1 MAIPRASIP
10 QANIAQAQPLLAQ
23 FNAARAAGQGQPVP
37 VIQGRG
43 LDPAQLIQMAQGNAL
58 NISNT
63 LTPQANQFIAT
74 DPAVDI
80 RARERY
86 LETRER
92 DTEQANRLDNRTVY
106 SADRDDARSIYNV
119 ENAKQAAELAQERA
133 ISAADLSND
142 RDIAAAKLKNSQ
154 DESRIERATQNNKDL
169 IESNEAL
176 AAREKNFQLELAE
189 HKDELARQLKID
201 AAAAEAIRQKALEG
215 KWSGVFSEQLKKIEA
230 YRGSPGS
237 PGTRFTIIQ
246 GFKDDYLNTGVMQDP
261 GFQAE
266 FEQSAVYQQFHSQL
280 GLQPGQKVPLNT
292 PNLLIAM
299 RDEAMKSIDSGGS
312 LSAGFSTAYSR
323 IVAERDAQMNKL
335 EQEIFIKAI
344 KMGVVP
350 QAGGQPQAQSPQ
362 APNPLTPQSGPQ
374 AQPQTPQM
382 QGVNPG
388 GNALAPQAP
397 QPTQAQPQAPQPTQ
411 PQPTQSAA
419 QPQPTQVDPSDPY
432 GINQLGEQKADPNA
446 LFTNQQNAQLA
457 NQFEGLDE
465 DSDGQITEAEIKA
478 YVDNPLI
485 SQGVLDTFKE
495 VTQRLVPGLVAA
507 NIAFKSEKGTALA
520 ESQMESQGKKLEKSP
535 APIDPDSV
543 ANESK
548 TVTSSQKQ
556 ALTKA
561 GGELKSAQKTLSKIE
576 KGAAKAQKN
585 LSDLQKRR
593 KEIQKLL
600 GNNRN
605 PGTLSK
611 QKKQPINA
619 RNLLEKELIRNG
631 NEIKTIQ
638 GKIAKGTKSIS
649 DAKVNVDI
657 YQDRFDKI
665 KGKEASYGKNPSQ
678 DKVRLSSDP
687 DVKAKLQYNSNMR
700 NIATKFGIKEE
711 VVSTLVGD
719 DGKISKSKLRDAIAK
734 QPIGSVSKVL
744 AKIFPSGG
752 ALKSLLKI
760 GGKGA
765 FVGAM
770 AFGPDVY
777 EAITNANLERSERKK
792 LAAELKSLVDTF
804 KQLNE
809 QAGAS
814 NALTP

>member
-1 MAIPRASIP
+1 MAIPRANIP
-10 QANIAQAQPLLAQ
+10 QANIQQAQPLLAQ
-23 FNAARAAGQGQPVP
+23 FNAARAAGQGQPMP

-43 LDPAQLIQMAQGNAL
+43 IDPAQLIQMAQGNAL

-92 DTEQANRLDNRTVY
+92 DTEQANRLDNRTVF
-106 SADRDDARSIYNV
+106 SANRDDARSIYNV
-119 ENAKQAAELAQERA
+119 ENAKDAAELAQERSIA
-133 ISAADLSND
+133 AADLGNA
-142 RDIAAAKLKNSQ
+142 RDIAAATLRNEQ
-154 DESRIERATQNNKDL
+154 EESRIKQATQNNKDL
-169 IESNEAL
+169 IESNKDLKKREAD
-176 AAREKNFQLELAE
+176 FQVELAE
-189 HKDELARQLKID
+189 YKDNLARQLKID

-261 GFQAE
+261 SFQAE
-266 FEQSAVYQQFHSQL
+266 FEQSAVYKQFQDSL
-280 GLQPGQKVPLNT
+280 IRIGKIKPGQKVPLDT

-323 IVAERDAQMNKL
+323 IVAERDAQMNSL

-350 QAGGQPQAQSPQ
+350 QAGGQAQTQSPQ
-362 APNPLTPQSGPQ
+362 APNPLAPQSGPQ
-374 AQPQTPQM
+374 AAPQAQPPQAPQM

-397 QPTQAQPQAPQPTQ
+397 QPTQPAP
-411 PQPTQSAA
+411 

-446 LFTNQQNAQLA
+446 LFTNQQNTQLA

-478 YVDNPLI
+478 YANNPLI

-520 ESQMESQGKKLEKSP
+520 ESQMDSQGKKLEKSP

-556 ALTKA
+556 ALTQA
-561 GGELKSAQKTLSKIE
+561 DGELKSAQKTLSKIE

-585 LSDLQKRR
+585 LGDLQKRR

-600 GNNRN
+600 GNNRS

-619 RNLLEKELIRNG
+619 RVLLEKELIRNG
-631 NEIKTIQ
+631 DEIKTIK
-638 GKIAKGTKSIS
+638 GKIQKGTQAIA

-665 KGKEASYGKNPSQ
+665 KGKEANYGKNPSQ
-678 DKVRLSSDP
+678 DKVRLSADP

-734 QPIGSVSKVL
+734 QPIGSISKIL
-744 AKIFPSGG
+744 AKVFPSGG
-752 ALKSLLKI
+752 ALKSLLKL

-809 QAGAS
+809 QAES

>member
-10 QANIAQAQPLLAQ
+10 QTNIAQAQPLLAQ

-119 ENAKQAAELAQERA
+119 ENAKDAAELANNRA
-133 ISAADLSND
+133 ISAAELQND
-142 RDIAAAKLKNSQ
+142 RAISAAELANNR
-154 DESRIERATQNNKDL
+154 DESRIKRATQNNKDL
-169 IESNEAL
+169 IESNQAL
-176 AAREKNFQLELAE
+176 AAREKDFQLELAE
-189 HKDELARQLKID
+189 HKDNLARQLKID

-323 IVAERDAQMNKL
+323 IVAERDAQMNRL

-350 QAGGQPQAQSPQ
+350 QTGGQPQAQSPQ
-362 APNPLTPQSGPQ
+362 APNPLNPQAGPQ
-374 AQPQTPQM
+374 AQPQAPQM

-388 GNALAPQAP
+388 SNALAPQAP
-397 QPTQAQPQAPQPTQ
+397 QPAQPQPQPQAP
-411 PQPTQSAA
+411 

-432 GINQLGEQKADPNA
+432 GINQLGGQKADTNA

-507 NIAFKSEKGTALA
+507 NIAFKSETGTALA
-520 ESQMESQGKKLEKSP
+520 ESQMDSQGKKLEKNP
-535 APIDPDSV
+535 APIDADSV

-561 GGELKSAQKTLSKIE
+561 DGELKSAQKTLSKIE

-585 LSDLQKRR
+585 LSNLQKRR

-631 NEIKTIQ
+631 NEIKTIR
-638 GKIAKGTKSIS
+638 GKIAQGTKAIS

-665 KGKEASYGKNPSQ
+665 KGKEANYGKNPSQ

-734 QPIGSVSKVL
+734 QPIGSISKIL
-744 AKIFPSGG
+744 AKVFPSGS
-752 ALKSLLKI
+752 ALKSLLKV

-770 AFGPDVY
+770 AFGPDIY

-792 LAAELKSLVDTF
+792 LAAELRSLVDTF

-809 QAGAS
+809 QVES

>member
-10 QANIAQAQPLLAQ
+10 QTNIAQAQPLLAQ

-119 ENAKQAAELAQERA
+119 ENAKEAAELANNRA
-133 ISAADLSND
+133 TSAAELQNNRLISAAE
-142 RDIAAAKLKNSQ
+142 LKNEQ
-154 DESRIERATQNNKDL
+154 DESRIKRATQNNKDL
-169 IESNEAL
+169 IESNQAL
-176 AAREKNFQLELAE
+176 AEREENYQLELAE
-189 HKDELARQLKID
+189 YKDNLARKLKID

-215 KWSGVFSEQLKKIEA
+215 KWSGFYSEQLKKIEA
-230 YRGSPGS
+230 YRGSPGN
-237 PGTRFTIIQ
+237 PGTRFTISQ
-246 GFKDDYLNTGVMQDP
+246 GFKEDYLNSGVMQDP

-312 LSAGFSTAYSR
+312 LAAGFLKRYGR
-323 IVAERDAQMNKL
+323 IVAEREAQMNRL
-335 EQEIFIKAI
+335 EEEVLIQAI
-344 KMGVVP
+344 RMKVVP
-350 QAGGQPQAQSPQ
+350 QTGGQPQAQSPQ
-362 APNPLTPQSGPQ
+362 APNPLNPQAGPQ
-374 AQPQTPQM
+374 AQPQAPPQPQAPQM

-388 GNALAPQAP
+388 SNALAPQAP
-397 QPTQAQPQAPQPTQ
+397 QPAQPQPQPQPQAP
-411 PQPTQSAA
+411 

-432 GINQLGEQKADPNA
+432 GINQLGGQKADTNA

-507 NIAFKSEKGTALA
+507 NIAFRPETGTAIA
-520 ESQMESQGKKLEKSP
+520 ESQMDSQGKKLEKNP
-535 APIDPDSV
+535 APIDADSV

-561 GGELKSAQKTLSKIE
+561 DGELKSAQKTLSKIE

-585 LSDLQKRR
+585 LSNLQKRR

-600 GNNRN
+600 GNNRS

-619 RNLLEKELIRNG
+619 RHLLEKELIRNG

-638 GKIAKGTKSIS
+638 GKIAKGTKAIS

-665 KGKEASYGKNPSQ
+665 KGKEANYGKNPSQ

-734 QPIGSVSKVL
+734 QPIGSISKIL
-744 AKIFPSGG
+744 AKVFPSGS
-752 ALKSLLKI
+752 ALKSLLKV

-770 AFGPDVY
+770 AFGPDIY

-792 LAAELKSLVDTF
+792 LAAELRSLVDTF

-809 QAGAS
+809 QVES

>member
-10 QANIAQAQPLLAQ
+10 QTNIAQAQPLLAQ
-23 FNAARAAGQGQPVP
+23 FNAARAAGQGQPMP

-63 LTPQANQFIAT
+63 LTPLANQFIAT

-119 ENAKQAAELAQERA
+119 ENTKSAAELANNRA
-133 ISAADLSND
+133 TSAAELQNNRLISAAELANN
-142 RDIAAAKLKNSQ
+142 R
-154 DESRIERATQNNKDL
+154 DESRIKRATQNNKDL
-169 IESNEAL
+169 IESNQAL
-176 AAREKNFQLELAE
+176 AEREENYQLELAE
-189 HKDELARQLKID
+189 HKDNLARQLKID

-230 YRGSPGS
+230 YRGSPGN
-237 PGTRFTIIQ
+237 PGTRFTISQ
-246 GFKDDYLNTGVMQDP
+246 GFKEDYLNSGVMQDP

-312 LSAGFSTAYSR
+312 LSAGFLQRYGR
-323 IVAERDAQMNKL
+323 IVAEREAQMNKL

-362 APNPLTPQSGPQ
+362 APNPLNPQAGPQ
-374 AQPQTPQM
+374 AQPQAPPQPQAPQM

-388 GNALAPQAP
+388 SNALAPQAP
-397 QPTQAQPQAPQPTQ
+397 QPAQPQPQAP
-411 PQPTQSAA
+411 

-432 GINQLGEQKADPNA
+432 GINQLGGQKADTNA

-485 SQGVLDTFKE
+485 SQGVLDKFKE
-495 VTQRLVPGLVAA
+495 VTKRLVPGLVAA
-507 NIAFKSEKGTALA
+507 NIAFRPEAGTALA
-520 ESQMESQGKKLEKSP
+520 ESQMDSQGKKLEKSP

-561 GGELKSAQKTLSKIE
+561 DGELKSAQKTLSKIE

-585 LSDLQKRR
+585 LSNLQKRR

-600 GNNRN
+600 GNNRS

-611 QKKQPINA
+611 KKKQPINA
-619 RNLLEKELIRNG
+619 RALLEKELIRNG
-631 NEIKTIQ
+631 NETKTIQ
-638 GKIAKGTKSIS
+638 GKIQKGTQAIS

-665 KGKEASYGKNPSQ
+665 KGKEANYGKNTSS
-678 DKVRLSSDP
+678 DKVRLSADP

-734 QPIGSVSKVL
+734 QPIGSISKIL
-744 AKIFPSGG
+744 AKVFPSGS
-752 ALKSLLKI
+752 ALKSLLKL
-760 GGKGA
+760 GGKGV

-777 EAITNANLERSERKK
+777 KAITNANLERSERKK
-792 LAAELKSLVDTF
+792 LAAELRSLVDTF